1 MNLKAKGFTEFTS
14 LTLPLHKYRCE
25 NFLFYFILQRKNE
38 SKIEKCI
45 FLTIYFILWIIIGI
59 RLKMYEL
66 SSRENVNHQPPFL
79 IVDSIPNLW
88 YPLYPGP
95 LYPSQP
101 GLELVKFS
109 GSYMYFSV

>member
-1 MNLKAKGFTEFTS
+1 
-14 LTLPLHKYRCE
+14 
-25 NFLFYFILQRKNE
+25 
-38 SKIEKCI
+38 
-45 FLTIYFILWIIIGI
+45 
-59 RLKMYEL
+59 MYEL